1 MMIWSILNWRILS
14 DDEIKTLY
22 ENKAQETG
30 YMTHRSAA
38 ECMQRLVRRGLVA
51 EGEGELGADALF
63 NLLSGLYVVP
73 ISESPILRLIS
84 FIRLTVFEHIPYAVT
99 KQIFRRDKR
108 NSDEQK
114 VMLLAN
120 QAMLSTAEMIKCAEL
135 NTFAFDSEDELIDT
149 LYHDEYTTSENIA
162 HSVRFLPQC
171 RPVITSVANLYLRK
185 QIILKD
191 VSHGSNK
198 RRTGAAQAEAV
209 PYRDHRSR
217 MPADWCFNVFH
228 TEGPDHAVSEPCGI
242 VASAGRALSYYRIIT
257 DKSYETVEGV
267 CVSVV
272 PKPLR
277 KYRKIK
283 LWTATVTSLLCCSV
297 SNQR

>member
-1 MMIWSILNWRILS
+1 MKKLYTAVGRMQFKGRNRDMRCPMVLLNNKEYILNIQEMMIWSILNWRILS

-185 QIILKD
+185 QIIF
-191 VSHGSNK
+191 
-198 RRTGAAQAEAV
+198 E
-209 PYRDHRSR
+209 R
-217 MPADWCFNVFH
+217 M
-228 TEGPDHAVSEPCGI
+228 
-242 VASAGRALSYYRIIT
+242 
-257 DKSYETVEGV
+257 
-267 CVSVV
+267 
-272 PKPLR
+272 
-277 KYRKIK
+277 
-283 LWTATVTSLLCCSV
+283 
-297 SNQR
+297 

>member
-1 MMIWSILNWRILS
+1 MSKKKRLFGILLALPPLLLGLLYGGGYIAQFMRNYHEWEAAGGTPGNGTSPTVPSFAVSECLRAIFTMPYGIVGIL
-14 DDEIKTLY
+14 ICVGALVLLIV
-22 ENKAQETG
+22 TG

-108 NSDEQK
+108 SSDEQK

-185 QIILKD
+185 QIIF
-191 VSHGSNK
+191 
-198 RRTGAAQAEAV
+198 E
-209 PYRDHRSR
+209 R
-217 MPADWCFNVFH
+217 M
-228 TEGPDHAVSEPCGI
+228 
-242 VASAGRALSYYRIIT
+242 
-257 DKSYETVEGV
+257 
-267 CVSVV
+267 
-272 PKPLR
+272 
-277 KYRKIK
+277 
-283 LWTATVTSLLCCSV
+283 
-297 SNQR
+297 

>member
-1 MMIWSILNWRILS
+1 MRCPMVLLNNKEYILDIQEMMIWSILNWRILS

-63 NLLSGLYVVP
+63 DLLSGLYVVP

-84 FIRLTVFEHIPYAVT
+84 FIRLTVFEHIPYTVT

-108 NSDEQK
+108 SSDEQK

-120 QAMLSTAEMIKCAEL
+120 QAILSTAEMIKCAEM
-135 NTFAFDSEDELIDT
+135 NTFAFGSEDELIDT

-185 QIILKD
+185 QIIF
-191 VSHGSNK
+191 
-198 RRTGAAQAEAV
+198 E
-209 PYRDHRSR
+209 R
-217 MPADWCFNVFH
+217 M
-228 TEGPDHAVSEPCGI
+228 
-242 VASAGRALSYYRIIT
+242 
-257 DKSYETVEGV
+257 
-267 CVSVV
+267 
-272 PKPLR
+272 
-277 KYRKIK
+277 
-283 LWTATVTSLLCCSV
+283 
-297 SNQR
+297 